1 MENSPEMFGTVFM
14 LYVECKVNGNKV
26 KAFVDSGAQTT
37 IMSAQCATRC
47 NVMRLL
53 DKRFATTMKGV
64 GTQRSLGRIHT
75 GQIQIGEAFIPQSF
89 SVLEDQPMELML
101 GLGNGYFSLYL
112 IC

>member
-1 MENSPEMFGTVFM
+1 MFGTVIM
-14 LYVECKVNGNKV
+14 LYINCKVNGQHV

-37 IMSAQCATRC
+37 IMSASCAKRC

-89 SVLEDQPMELML
+89 SVLEDQPMDML
-101 GLGNGYFSLYL
+101 IGLGTD
-112 IC
+112 